1 MIKDKDTKLDA
12 RANFSKKFLTKMITT
27 AFVIEIS
34 RKMSKIFLL
43 LEKCYKFPL
52 TWNVGP
58 FFSWFNLRQHQH
70 THDHSHRGINLFTF
84 SLFQVYCLLCVISQY
99 QEYKAG
105 RGGAPHNLLSC
116 VSSATSEKLT
126 ILETSLCLIVVW
138 KIFLVQ

>member
-1 MIKDKDTKLDA
+1 
-12 RANFSKKFLTKMITT
+12 MITT

-43 LEKCYKFPL
+43 LEKCCKFPL
-52 TWNVGP
+52 NLDVCP
-58 FFSWFNLRQHQH
+58 FLDSIYDNTN
-70 THDHSHRGINLFTF
+70 THDHSHRGINLFIF

-116 VSSATSEKLT
+116 VSSASSAKLT
-126 ILETSLCLIVVW
+126 ILETSLCLIVV
-138 KIFLVQ
+138 